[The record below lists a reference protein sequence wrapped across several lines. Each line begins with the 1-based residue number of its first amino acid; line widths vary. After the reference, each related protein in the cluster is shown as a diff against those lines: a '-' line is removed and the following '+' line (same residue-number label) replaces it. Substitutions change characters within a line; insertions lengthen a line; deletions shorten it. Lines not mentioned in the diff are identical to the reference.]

1 MSQNFV
7 RAVLRNVKTIKA
19 SRFIGICLGI
29 LLVLVDVSLAKPNPA
44 DSANSFQT
52 VSLPQVL
59 NKALSK
65 NSKLSALRSEANGAR
80 ASVNADEP
88 ILPPPTVTGG
98 SMGNSGPFQKRIE
111 TSVTFSQ
118 TIPFPT
124 KSFSRRNAI
133 SYEGDAREAT
143 ARSYERQLQSD
154 VVRVYYEYLAS
165 SKQLELLMELKEI
178 YHHHLKRLRAGA
190 AQDQLM
196 KSHILSAQSELNAL
210 DNELENVRASQE
222 ATRGELNVL
231 MGETP
236 TVPLGTPEE
245 PPLSSVPD
253 ALNDDSLNA
262 VLTRHPDYQE
272 IDARLKQAESL
283 RSAARSSWLPDFMIS
298 YRYNKRLNAMPDE
311 QEVMVGVSV
320 PFVTFWQ
327 LRAENE
333 RATAQLEAA
342 QSEKIQQD
350 RELLLRYMK
359 IRAQLLA
366 LRAQLENLEKRIVPE
381 AHQRVKIVTSLSP
394 TDMSSLIEH
403 REALEKY
410 VKFKMELITKRTEY
424 ESAIAVLQNL
434 TRETADLGGPK

>member
-1 MSQNFV
+1 MDTYRRWRTAIWVLPSLFV
-7 RAVLRNVKTIKA
+7 SAL
-19 SRFIGICLGI
+19 C
-29 LLVLVDVSLAKPNPA
+29 LVLN
-44 DSANSFQT
+44 SASTQAAEQSDGDT
-52 VSLPQVL
+52 VSHSNFLSLENALQRAR
-59 NKALSK
+59 NKNA
-65 NSKLSALRSEANGAR
+65 KLSALRSEAKAAR
-80 ASVNADEP
+80 AGVNADEP
-88 ILPPPTVTGG
+88 ILPPPTVSAG
-98 SMGNSGPFQKRIE
+98 SMGNSGPFQKRME
-111 TSVTFSQ
+111 TSVSINQ

-124 KSFSRRNAI
+124 KSFSKRKAL
-133 SYEGDAREAT
+133 SYEGDIWQAR

-154 VVRVYYEYLAS
+154 MVRVYYEYLAS
-165 SKQLELLMELKEI
+165 SKQLQLLQDLKDI
-178 YHHHLKRLRAGA
+178 YQHHLKRLRAGA

-196 KSHILSAQSELNAL
+196 RSHILSAQSELNAL

-231 MGETP
+231 MGELP
-236 TVPLGTPEE
+236 TASLGTPEE

-253 ALNDDSLNA
+253 ALNDDSLSA
-262 VLTRHPDYQE
+262 ILVRHPDSQE

-283 RSAARSSWLPDFMIS
+283 RSAARASWLPDFMIS
-298 YRYNKRLNAMPDE
+298 YRYNNRLDAMPDE

-320 PFVTFWQ
+320 PLVTFWQ
-327 LRAENE
+327 PKAKNE
-333 RATAQLEAA
+333 RATARLEAA
-342 QSEKIQQD
+342 RSEKVQQD

-359 IRAQLLA
+359 IRTHLLA

-424 ESAIAVLQNL
+424 ESAVAVLQNL
-434 TRETADLGGPK
+434 TTGTANPEGPE